1 MKNIQIEKVIFL
13 AEKGLLV
20 IVALATLFAAL
31 VEVKVMLDNR
41 MVTLADLLLLF
52 IYTEV
57 LGMVGAFYKS
67 NKIPITLP
75 LFIAMTAL
83 SRLIILKGSGS
94 DPTNILFEAGAIL
107 LIAVA
112 CLVIRF
118 RPNEKTWDDQ
128 ACCSAYRTPIVDGIM
143 GNSS

>member
-94 DPTNILFEAGAIL
+94 DPTDILFEAGAIL

-118 RPNEKTWDDQ
+118 RPNEKTWDD
-128 ACCSAYRTPIVDGIM
+128 
-143 GNSS
+143 

>member
-1 MKNIQIEKVIFL
+1 MSNLSIEKVIFF

-20 IVALATLFAAL
+20 IVALATLFASL
-31 VEVKVMLDNR
+31 VEVKFMWDSSI
-41 MVTLADLLLLF
+41 VTLADLLLLF

-67 NKIPITLP
+67 SKIPITLP

-94 DPTNILFEAGAIL
+94 EPTNILFEAGAIL

-118 RPNEKTWDDQ
+118 RPNEKTWDD
-128 ACCSAYRTPIVDGIM
+128 
-143 GNSS
+143 

>member
-1 MKNIQIEKVIFL
+1 MIKIKIEDLIFF

-20 IVALATLFAAL
+20 IVALATLFASL
-31 VEVKVMLDNR
+31 VEVKGMLENG

-57 LGMVGAFYKS
+57 LGMVGVFYKS
-67 NKIPITLP
+67 SKIPITLP

-94 DPTNILFEAGAIL
+94 DPANILFEAGAIL
-107 LIAVA
+107 LIALA

-118 RPNEKTWDDQ
+118 RPNEKTWDD
-128 ACCSAYRTPIVDGIM
+128 
-143 GNSS
+143 

>member
-94 DPTNILFEAGAIL
+94 DPTNIVFEAGAIL

-118 RPNEKTWDDQ
+118 RPNEKTWDD
-128 ACCSAYRTPIVDGIM
+128 
-143 GNSS
+143 

>member
-1 MKNIQIEKVIFL
+1 MTKIKVEDLIFF

-20 IVALATLFAAL
+20 IVALATLFASL
-31 VEVKVMLDNR
+31 VEVKGMLENGV
-41 MVTLADLLLLF
+41 VTLADLLLLF

-57 LGMVGAFYKS
+57 LGMVGVFYKS
-67 NKIPITLP
+67 SKIPITLP

-94 DPTNILFEAGAIL
+94 DPANILFEAGAIL
-107 LIAVA
+107 LIALA

-118 RPNEKTWDDQ
+118 RPNEKTWDD
-128 ACCSAYRTPIVDGIM
+128 
-143 GNSS
+143 

>member
-83 SRLIILKGSGS
+83 SRLIIMKGSGS

-118 RPNEKTWDDQ
+118 RPNEKTWDD
-128 ACCSAYRTPIVDGIM
+128 
-143 GNSS
+143 